1 MAEPRQARR
10 SSPRATSRRPGSPRP
25 RTRLCGEQPRELSTF
40 SNSLGGAYFTG
51 IKQGSR
57 KHTAFRARPPPPPD
71 LPHRP
76 GSAAPGPW
84 ERRRPPGRPRHPPR
98 ATPVTP
104 PPPSW
109 AGGAPWPPA
118 LARGAEPRGRAGGAK
133 LCRQRPLPSRGA
145 PGPQPAR
152 GSGQARF
159 CRAVLHPGDEPCPA
173 PAARSPSSAPT
184 APPLSKELTWRDNK
198 RL

>member
-84 ERRRPPGRPRHPPR
+84 ERRRPPGRPRHPPPGHPGHSP
-98 ATPVTP
+98 TPILGRRSP
-104 PPPSW
+104 LAPS
-109 AGGAPWPPA
+109 A
-118 LARGAEPRGRAGGAK
+118 RAG
-133 LCRQRPLPSRGA
+133 RGA
-145 PGPQPAR
+145 PRSGR
-152 GSGQARF
+152 GSKTLQ
-159 CRAVLHPGDEPCPA
+159 
-173 PAARSPSSAPT
+173 T
-184 APPLSKELTWRDNK
+184 APPAVPRGPGPPART
-198 RL
+198 RLWPNPVLPSGAASWG